1 MTEKAYGGSTGI
13 PQPKPVGKAKKS
25 EISSLTAKTTQT
37 MEKESDQ
44 LTKEEIEKLKQAGE
58 IAKKVKAFARE
69 IIKKGVPLIEVANKI
84 DAKIEELGGK
94 PAFPLNLSINEIAAH
109 STPSFN
115 DETLAHGL
123 LKFDV
128 GIHVDGYVADTAFS
142 LDLEDSEENKKL
154 IEAADSGLQAAL
166 DIISSTTELQHIGKA
181 IENAIKSKGFQPIIN
196 LSGHSVDQYEL
207 HSGITI
213 PNYDNSQD
221 FEIGTG
227 SFAIEPFATSGMGR
241 VKDGRPSGIYH
252 LESENQVRDPFAREV
267 LKHIKEEHKT
277 LPFCSRWLVKKFG
290 SRALIALKRLEEA
303 KILHHYPQLIEVD
316 KKPVAQAEHT
326 VVLTDKEKIITT

>member
-13 PQPKPVGKAKKS
+13 PQPKPVAKAKKL
-25 EISSLTAKTTQT
+25 EISNLAPKNMK
-37 MEKESDQ
+37 MEKEEGQ
-44 LTKEEIEKLKQAGE
+44 LTPEEIEKLKKAGE
-58 IAKKVKAFARE
+58 ISKKVKTFARE
-69 IIKKGVPLIEVANKI
+69 IIKKGVLLIDIANKI

-109 STPSFN
+109 ATPTFN
-115 DETLAHGL
+115 EETIAHGL

-128 GIHVDGYVADTAFS
+128 GIHIDGYVADTAFS
-142 LDLEDSEENKKL
+142 LDLEDSEENKNL
-154 IEAADSGLQAAL
+154 IEAAEAGLQAAL
-166 DIISSTTELQHIGKA
+166 NVISSTTELKDIGKA
-181 IENAIKSKGFQPIIN
+181 IEDAVKQKGAQPIIN
-196 LSGHSVDQYEL
+196 LSGHSVDQYDL

-227 SFAIEPFATSGMGR
+227 SFAIEPFATSGHGR
-241 VKDGRPSGIYH
+241 VRDGRPSGIYH
-252 LESENQVRDPFAREV
+252 LESDIQVRDSFAREV
-267 LKHIKEEHKT
+267 LAHIKEEYQT

-303 KILHHYPQLIEVD
+303 KILHHYPQLVEVD

-326 VVLTDKEKIITT
+326 IILTSKEKIITT